1 MSEPSVKEIVLRTI
15 VPQALAKILG
25 IKKEEQLKL
34 SSSPLTKQLIG
45 LKFGK
50 KQVKEVE
57 ANEVLRKVRRANCVY
72 IVEEVSKVYSRG
84 SNAADVDPE
93 DRAAVEKLDQ
103 ELKEQ
108 KEVLDDIQTQTK
120 ECAERYRAVFRGEST
135 GMNHLMQLWG
145 ITPESKSLVAVL

>member
-1 MSEPSVKEIVLRTI
+1 

-72 IVEEVSKVYSRG
+72 ILEELSKVYSKPTQD
-84 SNAADVDPE
+84 AADVDPT
-93 DRAAVEKLDQ
+93 DREAVEKLDQ

-108 KEVLDDIQTQTK
+108 KEVLDDIQSQTK

-135 GMNHLMQLWG
+135 GMNHLM
-145 ITPESKSLVAVL
+145 